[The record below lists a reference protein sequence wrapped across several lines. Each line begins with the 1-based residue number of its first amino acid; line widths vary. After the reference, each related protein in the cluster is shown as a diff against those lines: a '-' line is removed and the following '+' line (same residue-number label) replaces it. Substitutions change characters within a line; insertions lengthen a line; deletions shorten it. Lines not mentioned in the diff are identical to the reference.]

1 MAKNANVIYIQ
12 ESNRV
17 RDTESGESE
26 RGINNR
32 EYRGNGGALRDSD
45 IIKRDRVR
53 HGPIDDEG
61 NISVREERLNPK
73 TDFRRKAKMI
83 HQVDKSR
90 MGERIKEPF
99 NVHRKN

>member
-45 IIKRDRVR
+45 IIKRDRV
-53 HGPIDDEG
+53 
-61 NISVREERLNPK
+61 
-73 TDFRRKAKMI
+73 
-83 HQVDKSR
+83 
-90 MGERIKEPF
+90 
-99 NVHRKN
+99 